1 MVTRKASN
9 EEPLELGNLIG
20 GRVARSGLSQKCT
33 ATSKRTGKR
42 CGAWALRGAK
52 TCRVHGSATK
62 KSKVAA
68 ARRIAE
74 ASGYAADLLVEFM
87 ADPTIDVKQRTTIAQ
102 DLLSRAGYSGKKEL
116 TLEVSTWEKHM
127 EQVVVEYTVSAA
139 SDDANVED
147 AVIVSPLELEAAED
161 DDELR
166 ALEAR
171 RLKRKRRTGSAYTL
185 PSEEAPKP
193 KTAQNPTPL
202 KTPDWYAPDTLPNRL
217 QPRRPKKR
225 PAS

>member
-1 MVTRKASN
+1 MVTRKESN

-87 ADPTIDVKQRTTIAQ
+87 ADPTIDVKQRTNIAQ

-116 TLEVSTWEKHM
+116 TLEVSSWEKHM

-139 SDDANVED
+139 SDDASVED
-147 AVIVSPLELEAAED
+147 AVIVSPQLAIEAE

-185 PSEEAPKP
+185 PSEEASSGLKPKP
-193 KTAQNPTPL
+193 SPSS
-202 KTPDWYAPDTLPNRL
+202 TPDWYSPEPLHSPLRRL
-217 QPRRPKKR
+217 RPKKG
-225 PAS
+225 PAQ